1 MTQAI
6 TVDLHI
12 HARLAKFGDVEPQTR
27 IEILRKIART
37 LEELGNEH
45 QFLTTIPMVE
55 IIGRDG

>member
-12 HARLAKFGDVEPQTR
+12 HARLAKFGDIERHTHIEMARR
-27 IEILRKIART
+27 IAQI

-45 QFLTTIPMVE
+45 QFLTTIPIVE